1 MDATLHALGGILLKA
16 LPTFFLIL
24 ALHFYL
30 KYTFFRPL
38 ERVLRQRYE
47 ASEGAQK
54 SAEAALQKASE
65 KAGEYET
72 AVRSARAEIYR
83 GQEQSHRQLEEE
95 RMAAL
100 REARERSEALVSAE
114 KSRLE
119 AEIEEAKRSL
129 AAESEALADRI
140 ASVILSRSAA

>member
-72 AVRSARAEIYR
+72 AVRSARGEIYR

>member
-47 ASEGAQK
+47 ASEGARI

-83 GQEQSHRQLEEE
+83 GQEQFHRQLEEE
-95 RMAAL
+95 RMTAL
-100 REARERSEALVSAE
+100 REAREKSEASVSAE
-114 KSRLE
+114 KSRFD
-119 AEIEEAKRSL
+119 AEMDEAKRSL

-140 ASVILSRSAA
+140 AAVILSRSAA

>member
-47 ASEGAQK
+47 ASEGARI

-65 KAGEYET
+65 KAGEYEA

-83 GQEQSHRQLEEE
+83 GQEQSHRQLEDE
-95 RMAAL
+95 RTAAL

-119 AEIEEAKRSL
+119 AEVEDAKRSL